1 VTQHQDEVVAQHQDE
16 VVAQH
21 QDEVVAQHQDEVVA
35 QHQDEVVTQ
44 HQDEVVTQ
52 HQDEVVTQ
60 HQDEVVTQ
68 HQDEVVAQHQDEV
81 VAQHQ
86 DEVVTQA
93 KQVVPQIDITA
104 GLDIKTD
111 SGIVGD
117 NITNYSRP
125 VLSGTTIVNSK
136 ISLFVAGEEYTATAD
151 SEGKWSI
158 PVSNELEDGEYNYYI
173 TATAP
178 DGRTGNYSDYFII
191 DTKDPDISFTLNGE
205 LRNDITN
212 VTMPLLTGLTEAKST
227 VSIIIGDSEYYTT
240 SNSVGEWS
248 IQTTRALQ
256 EGINNYTV
264 TVIDQ
269 AGNNSITQGTVTL
282 DTTILPLTG
291 IKFSHS
297 ADDRNSNTY
306 TPTIEGWGE
315 PGAMLTISIG
325 SRSRTLTIPE
335 SRKWFFAVPPGFIQ
349 KGRTTQYISF
359 KETDPAGN
367 SNQKNIK
374 FNFFTDKPDVSAD
387 LSPDSDTGIHGDKIT
402 NNLSPTLTGKISS
415 ARLSP
420 DMIGR
425 SKISLTIDGVT
436 YSNISVDKNGNW
448 SFKLPVE
455 LSPGYI
461 YHYTV
466 NASDFVGNTNSYTS
480 FIKTSPL
487 SGSLDID
494 SITGQN
500 SIIETSN
507 KLPTLSGTA
516 TIGSE
521 LVININNTSQKVSV
535 DSSTG
540 AWTYK
545 VTESLGDGKHTFT
558 LVEKNKNGKINT
570 FNGYFIVDTRA
581 PELTASISGI
591 KDGKIHDPNVVFI
604 GKTEPRALVTIS
616 VLGGTYQTKAD
627 NKGDWS
633 YPLNNKELSVNQTIN
648 YSVIASNAA
657 GNRSKASGSFY
668 IDTINLTVGI
678 DDQNSSKDK
687 DVVTNNNKP
696 IFSGVTENDSNVSL
710 KINNDMYSTKAD
722 QYGHWSIELQKEL
735 PDDTYTYTVTVNKGD
750 KMNYISDKITIDTVA
765 LPTHINPV
773 NDFDSH
779 IHHDSYYTNTN
790 QPTLTGISEPH
801 AKIILNINNNTS
813 ETMADE
819 NGNWELKTV
828 SLKEGNTENNYSIKI
843 IDRAGNISEEVTGQI
858 IFDNTPPEL
867 NNVSIHHQDSD
878 NQLVTLSGKTKSNS
892 MIVLSCDDNND
903 YSTRANNEGE
913 WMLKTYNRK
922 DESYNIKV
930 IDQAGNES
938 EWVIKTPASDTTTI
952 VPEKVEIIDTH
963 NIQNDSMNIIA
974 AEIPPSENG
983 VHSQYSADVGIEH
996 HNELSL

>member
-1 VTQHQDEVVAQHQDE
+1 MKSVSVTNFDYENTRVAKLKVSGFDIIITDSHGEKTRIIDGLPGILTGELKLQNENGKDIDSTEIINSIDASRLGLDVSVLGSLLNGNDVIPPQEKIDEKTPHNETNEDATHKALEALSAENKELKEKLSKSHQQPKNEENIKIQVEIAEQKINEDTAAFQESNSPTLSVDNRPKKKILLLDDSGSSSSSLPPIKIYIHQDEIVAQHQDEVVTQHQDEVVAQHQDE

-633 YPLNNKELSVNQTIN
+633 YPLNNKELSVNQT
-648 YSVIASNAA
+648 
-657 GNRSKASGSFY
+657 
-668 IDTINLTVGI
+668 
-678 DDQNSSKDK
+678 
-687 DVVTNNNKP
+687 
-696 IFSGVTENDSNVSL
+696 
-710 KINNDMYSTKAD
+710 
-722 QYGHWSIELQKEL
+722 
-735 PDDTYTYTVTVNKGD
+735 
-750 KMNYISDKITIDTVA
+750 
-765 LPTHINPV
+765 
-773 NDFDSH
+773 
-779 IHHDSYYTNTN
+779 
-790 QPTLTGISEPH
+790 
-801 AKIILNINNNTS
+801 
-813 ETMADE
+813 
-819 NGNWELKTV
+819 
-828 SLKEGNTENNYSIKI
+828 
-843 IDRAGNISEEVTGQI
+843 
-858 IFDNTPPEL
+858 
-867 NNVSIHHQDSD
+867 
-878 NQLVTLSGKTKSNS
+878 
-892 MIVLSCDDNND
+892 
-903 YSTRANNEGE
+903 
-913 WMLKTYNRK
+913 
-922 DESYNIKV
+922 
-930 IDQAGNES
+930 
-938 EWVIKTPASDTTTI
+938 
-952 VPEKVEIIDTH
+952 
-963 NIQNDSMNIIA
+963 
-974 AEIPPSENG
+974 
-983 VHSQYSADVGIEH
+983 
-996 HNELSL
+996 

>member
-1 VTQHQDEVVAQHQDE
+1 MKSVSVTNFDYENTRVAKLKVSGFDIIITDSHGEKTRIIDGLPGILTGELKLQNENGKDIDSTEIINSIDASRLGLDVSVLGSLLNGNDVIPPQEKIDEKTPHNETNEDATHKALEALSAENKELKEKLSKSHQQPKNEENIKIQVEIAEQKINEDTAAFQESNSPTLSVDNRPKKKILLLDDSGSSSSSLPPIKIYIHQDEIVAQHQDEVVTQHQDEVVAQHQDE

-633 YPLNNKELSVNQTIN
+633 YP
-648 YSVIASNAA
+648 
-657 GNRSKASGSFY
+657 
-668 IDTINLTVGI
+668 
-678 DDQNSSKDK
+678 
-687 DVVTNNNKP
+687 
-696 IFSGVTENDSNVSL
+696 
-710 KINNDMYSTKAD
+710 
-722 QYGHWSIELQKEL
+722 
-735 PDDTYTYTVTVNKGD
+735 
-750 KMNYISDKITIDTVA
+750 
-765 LPTHINPV
+765 
-773 NDFDSH
+773 
-779 IHHDSYYTNTN
+779 
-790 QPTLTGISEPH
+790 
-801 AKIILNINNNTS
+801 
-813 ETMADE
+813 
-819 NGNWELKTV
+819 
-828 SLKEGNTENNYSIKI
+828 
-843 IDRAGNISEEVTGQI
+843 
-858 IFDNTPPEL
+858 
-867 NNVSIHHQDSD
+867 
-878 NQLVTLSGKTKSNS
+878 
-892 MIVLSCDDNND
+892 
-903 YSTRANNEGE
+903 
-913 WMLKTYNRK
+913 
-922 DESYNIKV
+922 
-930 IDQAGNES
+930 
-938 EWVIKTPASDTTTI
+938 
-952 VPEKVEIIDTH
+952 
-963 NIQNDSMNIIA
+963 
-974 AEIPPSENG
+974 
-983 VHSQYSADVGIEH
+983 
-996 HNELSL
+996 

>member
-1 VTQHQDEVVAQHQDE
+1 MKSVSVTNFDYENTRVAKLKVSGFDIIITDSHGEKTRIIDGLPGILTGELKLQNENGKDIDSTEIINSIDASRLGLDVSVLGSLLNGNDVIPPQEKIDEKTPHNETNEDATHKALEALSAENKELKEKLSKSHQQPKNEENIKIQVEIAEQKINEDTAAFQESNSPTLSVDNRPKKKILLLDDSGSSSSSLPPIKIYIHQDEI
-16 VVAQH
+16 
-21 QDEVVAQHQDEVVA
+21 VA

-44 HQDEVVTQ
+44 HQDEVVA
-52 HQDEVVTQ
+52 
-60 HQDEVVTQ
+60 Q

-570 FNGYFIVDTRA
+570 FNG
-581 PELTASISGI
+581 
-591 KDGKIHDPNVVFI
+591 
-604 GKTEPRALVTIS
+604 
-616 VLGGTYQTKAD
+616 
-627 NKGDWS
+627 
-633 YPLNNKELSVNQTIN
+633 
-648 YSVIASNAA
+648 
-657 GNRSKASGSFY
+657 
-668 IDTINLTVGI
+668 
-678 DDQNSSKDK
+678 
-687 DVVTNNNKP
+687 
-696 IFSGVTENDSNVSL
+696 
-710 KINNDMYSTKAD
+710 
-722 QYGHWSIELQKEL
+722 
-735 PDDTYTYTVTVNKGD
+735 
-750 KMNYISDKITIDTVA
+750 
-765 LPTHINPV
+765 
-773 NDFDSH
+773 
-779 IHHDSYYTNTN
+779 
-790 QPTLTGISEPH
+790 
-801 AKIILNINNNTS
+801 
-813 ETMADE
+813 
-819 NGNWELKTV
+819 
-828 SLKEGNTENNYSIKI
+828 
-843 IDRAGNISEEVTGQI
+843 
-858 IFDNTPPEL
+858 
-867 NNVSIHHQDSD
+867 
-878 NQLVTLSGKTKSNS
+878 
-892 MIVLSCDDNND
+892 
-903 YSTRANNEGE
+903 
-913 WMLKTYNRK
+913 
-922 DESYNIKV
+922 
-930 IDQAGNES
+930 
-938 EWVIKTPASDTTTI
+938 
-952 VPEKVEIIDTH
+952 
-963 NIQNDSMNIIA
+963 
-974 AEIPPSENG
+974 
-983 VHSQYSADVGIEH
+983 
-996 HNELSL
+996 

>member
-1 VTQHQDEVVAQHQDE
+1 MKSVSVTNFDYENTRVAKLKVSGFDIIITDSHGEKTRIIDGLPGILTGELKLQNENGKDIDSTEIINSIDASRLGLDVSVLGSLLNGNDVIPPQEKIDEKTPHNETNEDATHKALEALSAENKELKEKLSKSHQQPKNEENIKIQVEIAEQKINEDTAAFQESNSPTLSVDNRPKKKILLLDDSGSSSSSLPPIKIYIHQDEIVA
-16 VVAQH
+16 
-21 QDEVVAQHQDEVVA
+21 
-35 QHQDEVVTQ
+35 
-44 HQDEVVTQ
+44 
-52 HQDEVVTQ
+52 Q

-507 KLPTLSGTA
+507 KLPTLSGT
-516 TIGSE
+516 
-521 LVININNTSQKVSV
+521 
-535 DSSTG
+535 
-540 AWTYK
+540 
-545 VTESLGDGKHTFT
+545 
-558 LVEKNKNGKINT
+558 
-570 FNGYFIVDTRA
+570 
-581 PELTASISGI
+581 
-591 KDGKIHDPNVVFI
+591 
-604 GKTEPRALVTIS
+604 
-616 VLGGTYQTKAD
+616 
-627 NKGDWS
+627 
-633 YPLNNKELSVNQTIN
+633 
-648 YSVIASNAA
+648 
-657 GNRSKASGSFY
+657 
-668 IDTINLTVGI
+668 
-678 DDQNSSKDK
+678 
-687 DVVTNNNKP
+687 
-696 IFSGVTENDSNVSL
+696 
-710 KINNDMYSTKAD
+710 
-722 QYGHWSIELQKEL
+722 
-735 PDDTYTYTVTVNKGD
+735 
-750 KMNYISDKITIDTVA
+750 
-765 LPTHINPV
+765 
-773 NDFDSH
+773 
-779 IHHDSYYTNTN
+779 
-790 QPTLTGISEPH
+790 
-801 AKIILNINNNTS
+801 
-813 ETMADE
+813 
-819 NGNWELKTV
+819 
-828 SLKEGNTENNYSIKI
+828 
-843 IDRAGNISEEVTGQI
+843 
-858 IFDNTPPEL
+858 
-867 NNVSIHHQDSD
+867 
-878 NQLVTLSGKTKSNS
+878 
-892 MIVLSCDDNND
+892 
-903 YSTRANNEGE
+903 
-913 WMLKTYNRK
+913 
-922 DESYNIKV
+922 
-930 IDQAGNES
+930 
-938 EWVIKTPASDTTTI
+938 
-952 VPEKVEIIDTH
+952 
-963 NIQNDSMNIIA
+963 
-974 AEIPPSENG
+974 
-983 VHSQYSADVGIEH
+983 
-996 HNELSL
+996 

>member
-1 VTQHQDEVVAQHQDE
+1 
-16 VVAQH
+16 
-21 QDEVVAQHQDEVVA
+21 
-35 QHQDEVVTQ
+35 
-44 HQDEVVTQ
+44 
-52 HQDEVVTQ
+52 
-60 HQDEVVTQ
+60 
-68 HQDEVVAQHQDEV
+68 
-81 VAQHQ
+81 
-86 DEVVTQA
+86 
-93 KQVVPQIDITA
+93 
-104 GLDIKTD
+104 
-111 SGIVGD
+111 
-117 NITNYSRP
+117 
-125 VLSGTTIVNSK
+125 
-136 ISLFVAGEEYTATAD
+136 
-151 SEGKWSI
+151 
-158 PVSNELEDGEYNYYI
+158 
-173 TATAP
+173 
-178 DGRTGNYSDYFII
+178 
-191 DTKDPDISFTLNGE
+191 
-205 LRNDITN
+205 
-212 VTMPLLTGLTEAKST
+212 
-227 VSIIIGDSEYYTT
+227 
-240 SNSVGEWS
+240 
-248 IQTTRALQ
+248 QTTRALQ

-616 VLGGTYQTKAD
+616 VLGGTYQTKA
-627 NKGDWS
+627 
-633 YPLNNKELSVNQTIN
+633 
-648 YSVIASNAA
+648 
-657 GNRSKASGSFY
+657 
-668 IDTINLTVGI
+668 
-678 DDQNSSKDK
+678 
-687 DVVTNNNKP
+687 
-696 IFSGVTENDSNVSL
+696 
-710 KINNDMYSTKAD
+710 
-722 QYGHWSIELQKEL
+722 
-735 PDDTYTYTVTVNKGD
+735 
-750 KMNYISDKITIDTVA
+750 
-765 LPTHINPV
+765 
-773 NDFDSH
+773 
-779 IHHDSYYTNTN
+779 
-790 QPTLTGISEPH
+790 
-801 AKIILNINNNTS
+801 
-813 ETMADE
+813 
-819 NGNWELKTV
+819 
-828 SLKEGNTENNYSIKI
+828 
-843 IDRAGNISEEVTGQI
+843 
-858 IFDNTPPEL
+858 
-867 NNVSIHHQDSD
+867 
-878 NQLVTLSGKTKSNS
+878 
-892 MIVLSCDDNND
+892 
-903 YSTRANNEGE
+903 
-913 WMLKTYNRK
+913 
-922 DESYNIKV
+922 
-930 IDQAGNES
+930 
-938 EWVIKTPASDTTTI
+938 
-952 VPEKVEIIDTH
+952 
-963 NIQNDSMNIIA
+963 
-974 AEIPPSENG
+974 
-983 VHSQYSADVGIEH
+983 
-996 HNELSL
+996 

>member
-1 VTQHQDEVVAQHQDE
+1 MKSVSVTNFDYENTRVAKLKVSGFDIIITDSHGEKTRIIDGLPGILTGELKLQNENGKDIDSTEIINSIDASRLGLDVSVLGSLLNGNDVIPPQEKIDEKTPHNETNEDATHKALEALSAENKELKEKLSKSHQQPKNEENIKIQVEIAEQKINEDTAAFQESNSPTLSVDNRPKKKILLLDDSGSSSSSLPPIKIYIHQDEIVA
-16 VVAQH
+16 
-21 QDEVVAQHQDEVVA
+21 
-35 QHQDEVVTQ
+35 
-44 HQDEVVTQ
+44 
-52 HQDEVVTQ
+52 Q

-516 TIGSE
+516 TI
-521 LVININNTSQKVSV
+521 
-535 DSSTG
+535 
-540 AWTYK
+540 
-545 VTESLGDGKHTFT
+545 
-558 LVEKNKNGKINT
+558 
-570 FNGYFIVDTRA
+570 
-581 PELTASISGI
+581 
-591 KDGKIHDPNVVFI
+591 
-604 GKTEPRALVTIS
+604 
-616 VLGGTYQTKAD
+616 
-627 NKGDWS
+627 
-633 YPLNNKELSVNQTIN
+633 
-648 YSVIASNAA
+648 
-657 GNRSKASGSFY
+657 
-668 IDTINLTVGI
+668 
-678 DDQNSSKDK
+678 
-687 DVVTNNNKP
+687 
-696 IFSGVTENDSNVSL
+696 
-710 KINNDMYSTKAD
+710 
-722 QYGHWSIELQKEL
+722 
-735 PDDTYTYTVTVNKGD
+735 
-750 KMNYISDKITIDTVA
+750 
-765 LPTHINPV
+765 
-773 NDFDSH
+773 
-779 IHHDSYYTNTN
+779 
-790 QPTLTGISEPH
+790 
-801 AKIILNINNNTS
+801 
-813 ETMADE
+813 
-819 NGNWELKTV
+819 
-828 SLKEGNTENNYSIKI
+828 
-843 IDRAGNISEEVTGQI
+843 
-858 IFDNTPPEL
+858 
-867 NNVSIHHQDSD
+867 
-878 NQLVTLSGKTKSNS
+878 
-892 MIVLSCDDNND
+892 
-903 YSTRANNEGE
+903 
-913 WMLKTYNRK
+913 
-922 DESYNIKV
+922 
-930 IDQAGNES
+930 
-938 EWVIKTPASDTTTI
+938 
-952 VPEKVEIIDTH
+952 
-963 NIQNDSMNIIA
+963 
-974 AEIPPSENG
+974 
-983 VHSQYSADVGIEH
+983 
-996 HNELSL
+996 

>member
-1 VTQHQDEVVAQHQDE
+1 MKSVSVTNFDYENTRVAKLKVSGFDIIITDSHGEKTRIIDGLPGILTGELKLQNENGKDIDSTEIINSIDASRLGLDVSVLGSLLNGNDVIPPQEKIDEKTPHNETNEDATHKALEALSAENKELKEKLSKSHQQPKNEENIKIQVEIAEQKINEDTAAFQESNSPTLSVDNRPKKKILLLDDSGSSSSSLPPIKIYIHQDEIVAQHQDEVVTQHQDEVVAQHQDE
-16 VVAQH
+16 VVA
-21 QDEVVAQHQDEVVA
+21 
-35 QHQDEVVTQ
+35 
-44 HQDEVVTQ
+44 
-52 HQDEVVTQ
+52 Q

-710 KINNDMYSTKAD
+710 KIN
-722 QYGHWSIELQKEL
+722 
-735 PDDTYTYTVTVNKGD
+735 
-750 KMNYISDKITIDTVA
+750 
-765 LPTHINPV
+765 
-773 NDFDSH
+773 
-779 IHHDSYYTNTN
+779 
-790 QPTLTGISEPH
+790 
-801 AKIILNINNNTS
+801 
-813 ETMADE
+813 
-819 NGNWELKTV
+819 
-828 SLKEGNTENNYSIKI
+828 
-843 IDRAGNISEEVTGQI
+843 
-858 IFDNTPPEL
+858 
-867 NNVSIHHQDSD
+867 
-878 NQLVTLSGKTKSNS
+878 
-892 MIVLSCDDNND
+892 
-903 YSTRANNEGE
+903 
-913 WMLKTYNRK
+913 
-922 DESYNIKV
+922 
-930 IDQAGNES
+930 
-938 EWVIKTPASDTTTI
+938 
-952 VPEKVEIIDTH
+952 
-963 NIQNDSMNIIA
+963 
-974 AEIPPSENG
+974 
-983 VHSQYSADVGIEH
+983 
-996 HNELSL
+996 

>member
-1 VTQHQDEVVAQHQDE
+1 MKSVSVTNFDYENTRVAKLKVSGFDIIITDSHGEKTRIIDGLPGILTGELKLQNENGKDIDSTEIINSIDASRLGLDVSVLGSLLNGNDVIPPQEKIDEKTPHNETNEDATHKALEALSAENKELKEKLSKSHQQPKNEENIKIQVEIAEQKINEDTAAFQESNSPTLSVDNRPKKKILLLDDSGSSSSSLPPIKIYIHQDEIVAQHQDEVVTQHQDEVVAQHQDE
-16 VVAQH
+16 VVA
-21 QDEVVAQHQDEVVA
+21 
-35 QHQDEVVTQ
+35 
-44 HQDEVVTQ
+44 
-52 HQDEVVTQ
+52 Q

-657 GNRSKASGSFY
+657 GNRSKASGSF
-668 IDTINLTVGI
+668 
-678 DDQNSSKDK
+678 
-687 DVVTNNNKP
+687 
-696 IFSGVTENDSNVSL
+696 
-710 KINNDMYSTKAD
+710 
-722 QYGHWSIELQKEL
+722 
-735 PDDTYTYTVTVNKGD
+735 
-750 KMNYISDKITIDTVA
+750 
-765 LPTHINPV
+765 
-773 NDFDSH
+773 
-779 IHHDSYYTNTN
+779 
-790 QPTLTGISEPH
+790 
-801 AKIILNINNNTS
+801 
-813 ETMADE
+813 
-819 NGNWELKTV
+819 
-828 SLKEGNTENNYSIKI
+828 
-843 IDRAGNISEEVTGQI
+843 
-858 IFDNTPPEL
+858 
-867 NNVSIHHQDSD
+867 
-878 NQLVTLSGKTKSNS
+878 
-892 MIVLSCDDNND
+892 
-903 YSTRANNEGE
+903 
-913 WMLKTYNRK
+913 
-922 DESYNIKV
+922 
-930 IDQAGNES
+930 
-938 EWVIKTPASDTTTI
+938 
-952 VPEKVEIIDTH
+952 
-963 NIQNDSMNIIA
+963 
-974 AEIPPSENG
+974 
-983 VHSQYSADVGIEH
+983 
-996 HNELSL
+996 

>member
-1 VTQHQDEVVAQHQDE
+1 MKSVSVTNFDYENTRVAKLKVSGFDIIITDSHGEKTRIIDGLPGILTGELKLQNENGKDIDSTEIINSIDASRLGLDVSVLGSLLNGNDVIPPQEKIDEKTPHNETNEDATHKALEALSAENKELKEKLSKSHQQPKNEENIKIQVEIAEQKINEDTAAFQESNSPTLSVDNRPKKKILLLDDSGSSSSSLPPIKIYIHQDEIVA
-16 VVAQH
+16 
-21 QDEVVAQHQDEVVA
+21 
-35 QHQDEVVTQ
+35 
-44 HQDEVVTQ
+44 
-52 HQDEVVTQ
+52 Q

-425 SKISLTIDGVT
+425 SKISLTIDGV
-436 YSNISVDKNGNW
+436 
-448 SFKLPVE
+448 
-455 LSPGYI
+455 
-461 YHYTV
+461 
-466 NASDFVGNTNSYTS
+466 
-480 FIKTSPL
+480 
-487 SGSLDID
+487 
-494 SITGQN
+494 
-500 SIIETSN
+500 
-507 KLPTLSGTA
+507 
-516 TIGSE
+516 
-521 LVININNTSQKVSV
+521 
-535 DSSTG
+535 
-540 AWTYK
+540 
-545 VTESLGDGKHTFT
+545 
-558 LVEKNKNGKINT
+558 
-570 FNGYFIVDTRA
+570 
-581 PELTASISGI
+581 
-591 KDGKIHDPNVVFI
+591 
-604 GKTEPRALVTIS
+604 
-616 VLGGTYQTKAD
+616 
-627 NKGDWS
+627 
-633 YPLNNKELSVNQTIN
+633 
-648 YSVIASNAA
+648 
-657 GNRSKASGSFY
+657 
-668 IDTINLTVGI
+668 
-678 DDQNSSKDK
+678 
-687 DVVTNNNKP
+687 
-696 IFSGVTENDSNVSL
+696 
-710 KINNDMYSTKAD
+710 
-722 QYGHWSIELQKEL
+722 
-735 PDDTYTYTVTVNKGD
+735 
-750 KMNYISDKITIDTVA
+750 
-765 LPTHINPV
+765 
-773 NDFDSH
+773 
-779 IHHDSYYTNTN
+779 
-790 QPTLTGISEPH
+790 
-801 AKIILNINNNTS
+801 
-813 ETMADE
+813 
-819 NGNWELKTV
+819 
-828 SLKEGNTENNYSIKI
+828 
-843 IDRAGNISEEVTGQI
+843 
-858 IFDNTPPEL
+858 
-867 NNVSIHHQDSD
+867 
-878 NQLVTLSGKTKSNS
+878 
-892 MIVLSCDDNND
+892 
-903 YSTRANNEGE
+903 
-913 WMLKTYNRK
+913 
-922 DESYNIKV
+922 
-930 IDQAGNES
+930 
-938 EWVIKTPASDTTTI
+938 
-952 VPEKVEIIDTH
+952 
-963 NIQNDSMNIIA
+963 
-974 AEIPPSENG
+974 
-983 VHSQYSADVGIEH
+983 
-996 HNELSL
+996 

>member
-1 VTQHQDEVVAQHQDE
+1 MKSVSVTNFDYENTRVAKLKVSGFDIIITDSHGEKTRIIDGLPGILTGELKLQNENGKDIDSTEIINSIDASRLGLDVSVLGSLLNGNDVIPPQEKIDEKTPHNETNEDATHKALEALSAENKELKEKLSKSHQQPKNEENIKIQVEIAEQKINEDTAAFQESNSPTLSVDNRPKKKILLLDDSGSSSSSLPPIKIYIHQDEI
-16 VVAQH
+16 
-21 QDEVVAQHQDEVVA
+21 VA

-52 HQDEVVTQ
+52 HQDEVVA
-60 HQDEVVTQ
+60 Q

-349 KGRTTQYISF
+349 KGRT
-359 KETDPAGN
+359 
-367 SNQKNIK
+367 
-374 FNFFTDKPDVSAD
+374 
-387 LSPDSDTGIHGDKIT
+387 
-402 NNLSPTLTGKISS
+402 
-415 ARLSP
+415 
-420 DMIGR
+420 
-425 SKISLTIDGVT
+425 
-436 YSNISVDKNGNW
+436 
-448 SFKLPVE
+448 
-455 LSPGYI
+455 
-461 YHYTV
+461 
-466 NASDFVGNTNSYTS
+466 
-480 FIKTSPL
+480 
-487 SGSLDID
+487 
-494 SITGQN
+494 
-500 SIIETSN
+500 
-507 KLPTLSGTA
+507 
-516 TIGSE
+516 
-521 LVININNTSQKVSV
+521 
-535 DSSTG
+535 
-540 AWTYK
+540 
-545 VTESLGDGKHTFT
+545 
-558 LVEKNKNGKINT
+558 
-570 FNGYFIVDTRA
+570 
-581 PELTASISGI
+581 
-591 KDGKIHDPNVVFI
+591 
-604 GKTEPRALVTIS
+604 
-616 VLGGTYQTKAD
+616 
-627 NKGDWS
+627 
-633 YPLNNKELSVNQTIN
+633 
-648 YSVIASNAA
+648 
-657 GNRSKASGSFY
+657 
-668 IDTINLTVGI
+668 
-678 DDQNSSKDK
+678 
-687 DVVTNNNKP
+687 
-696 IFSGVTENDSNVSL
+696 
-710 KINNDMYSTKAD
+710 
-722 QYGHWSIELQKEL
+722 
-735 PDDTYTYTVTVNKGD
+735 
-750 KMNYISDKITIDTVA
+750 
-765 LPTHINPV
+765 
-773 NDFDSH
+773 
-779 IHHDSYYTNTN
+779 
-790 QPTLTGISEPH
+790 
-801 AKIILNINNNTS
+801 
-813 ETMADE
+813 
-819 NGNWELKTV
+819 
-828 SLKEGNTENNYSIKI
+828 
-843 IDRAGNISEEVTGQI
+843 
-858 IFDNTPPEL
+858 
-867 NNVSIHHQDSD
+867 
-878 NQLVTLSGKTKSNS
+878 
-892 MIVLSCDDNND
+892 
-903 YSTRANNEGE
+903 
-913 WMLKTYNRK
+913 
-922 DESYNIKV
+922 
-930 IDQAGNES
+930 
-938 EWVIKTPASDTTTI
+938 
-952 VPEKVEIIDTH
+952 
-963 NIQNDSMNIIA
+963 
-974 AEIPPSENG
+974 
-983 VHSQYSADVGIEH
+983 
-996 HNELSL
+996 

>member
-1 VTQHQDEVVAQHQDE
+1 MKSVSVTNFDYENTRVAKLKVSGFDIIITDSHGEKTRIIDGLPGILTGELKLQNENGKDIDSTEIINSIDASRLGLDVSVLGSLLNGNDVIPPQEKIDEKTPHNETNEDATHKALEALSAENKELKEKLSKSHQQPKNEENIKIQVEIAEQKINEDTAAFQESNSPTLSVDNRPKKKILLLDDSGSSSSSLPPIKIYIHQDEIVA
-16 VVAQH
+16 
-21 QDEVVAQHQDEVVA
+21 
-35 QHQDEVVTQ
+35 
-44 HQDEVVTQ
+44 Q

-507 KLPTLSGTA
+507 K
-516 TIGSE
+516 
-521 LVININNTSQKVSV
+521 
-535 DSSTG
+535 
-540 AWTYK
+540 
-545 VTESLGDGKHTFT
+545 
-558 LVEKNKNGKINT
+558 
-570 FNGYFIVDTRA
+570 
-581 PELTASISGI
+581 
-591 KDGKIHDPNVVFI
+591 
-604 GKTEPRALVTIS
+604 
-616 VLGGTYQTKAD
+616 
-627 NKGDWS
+627 
-633 YPLNNKELSVNQTIN
+633 
-648 YSVIASNAA
+648 
-657 GNRSKASGSFY
+657 
-668 IDTINLTVGI
+668 
-678 DDQNSSKDK
+678 
-687 DVVTNNNKP
+687 
-696 IFSGVTENDSNVSL
+696 
-710 KINNDMYSTKAD
+710 
-722 QYGHWSIELQKEL
+722 
-735 PDDTYTYTVTVNKGD
+735 
-750 KMNYISDKITIDTVA
+750 
-765 LPTHINPV
+765 
-773 NDFDSH
+773 
-779 IHHDSYYTNTN
+779 
-790 QPTLTGISEPH
+790 
-801 AKIILNINNNTS
+801 
-813 ETMADE
+813 
-819 NGNWELKTV
+819 
-828 SLKEGNTENNYSIKI
+828 
-843 IDRAGNISEEVTGQI
+843 
-858 IFDNTPPEL
+858 
-867 NNVSIHHQDSD
+867 
-878 NQLVTLSGKTKSNS
+878 
-892 MIVLSCDDNND
+892 
-903 YSTRANNEGE
+903 
-913 WMLKTYNRK
+913 
-922 DESYNIKV
+922 
-930 IDQAGNES
+930 
-938 EWVIKTPASDTTTI
+938 
-952 VPEKVEIIDTH
+952 
-963 NIQNDSMNIIA
+963 
-974 AEIPPSENG
+974 
-983 VHSQYSADVGIEH
+983 
-996 HNELSL
+996 

>member
-1 VTQHQDEVVAQHQDE
+1 MKSVSVTNFDYENTRVAKLKVSGFDIIITDSHGEKTRIIDGLPGILTGELKLQNENGKDIDSTEIINSIDASRLGLDVSVLGSLLNGNDVIPPQEKIDEKTPHNETNEDATHKALEALSAENKELKEKLSKSHQQPKNEENIKIQVEIAEQKINEDTAAFQESNSPTLSVDNRPKKKILLLDDSGSSSSSLPPIKIYIHQDEIVA
-16 VVAQH
+16 
-21 QDEVVAQHQDEVVA
+21 
-35 QHQDEVVTQ
+35 
-44 HQDEVVTQ
+44 Q

-633 YPLNNKELSVNQTIN
+633 YPLNNKE
-648 YSVIASNAA
+648 
-657 GNRSKASGSFY
+657 
-668 IDTINLTVGI
+668 
-678 DDQNSSKDK
+678 
-687 DVVTNNNKP
+687 
-696 IFSGVTENDSNVSL
+696 
-710 KINNDMYSTKAD
+710 
-722 QYGHWSIELQKEL
+722 
-735 PDDTYTYTVTVNKGD
+735 
-750 KMNYISDKITIDTVA
+750 
-765 LPTHINPV
+765 
-773 NDFDSH
+773 
-779 IHHDSYYTNTN
+779 
-790 QPTLTGISEPH
+790 
-801 AKIILNINNNTS
+801 
-813 ETMADE
+813 
-819 NGNWELKTV
+819 
-828 SLKEGNTENNYSIKI
+828 
-843 IDRAGNISEEVTGQI
+843 
-858 IFDNTPPEL
+858 
-867 NNVSIHHQDSD
+867 
-878 NQLVTLSGKTKSNS
+878 
-892 MIVLSCDDNND
+892 
-903 YSTRANNEGE
+903 
-913 WMLKTYNRK
+913 
-922 DESYNIKV
+922 
-930 IDQAGNES
+930 
-938 EWVIKTPASDTTTI
+938 
-952 VPEKVEIIDTH
+952 
-963 NIQNDSMNIIA
+963 
-974 AEIPPSENG
+974 
-983 VHSQYSADVGIEH
+983 
-996 HNELSL
+996 

>member
-1 VTQHQDEVVAQHQDE
+1 MKSVSVTNFDYENTRVAKLKVSGFDIIITDSHGEKTRIIDGLPGILTGELKLQNENGKDIDSTEIINSIDASRLGLDVSVLGSLLNGNDVIPPQEKIDEKTPHNETNEDATHKALEALSAENKELKEKLSKSHQQPKNEENIKIQVEIAEQKINEDTAAFQESNSPTLSVDNRPKKKILLLDDSGSSSSSLPPIKIYIHQDEIVA
-16 VVAQH
+16 
-21 QDEVVAQHQDEVVA
+21 
-35 QHQDEVVTQ
+35 
-44 HQDEVVTQ
+44 
-52 HQDEVVTQ
+52 Q

-678 DDQNSSKDK
+678 DDQ
-687 DVVTNNNKP
+687 
-696 IFSGVTENDSNVSL
+696 
-710 KINNDMYSTKAD
+710 
-722 QYGHWSIELQKEL
+722 
-735 PDDTYTYTVTVNKGD
+735 
-750 KMNYISDKITIDTVA
+750 
-765 LPTHINPV
+765 
-773 NDFDSH
+773 
-779 IHHDSYYTNTN
+779 
-790 QPTLTGISEPH
+790 
-801 AKIILNINNNTS
+801 
-813 ETMADE
+813 
-819 NGNWELKTV
+819 
-828 SLKEGNTENNYSIKI
+828 
-843 IDRAGNISEEVTGQI
+843 
-858 IFDNTPPEL
+858 
-867 NNVSIHHQDSD
+867 
-878 NQLVTLSGKTKSNS
+878 
-892 MIVLSCDDNND
+892 
-903 YSTRANNEGE
+903 
-913 WMLKTYNRK
+913 
-922 DESYNIKV
+922 
-930 IDQAGNES
+930 
-938 EWVIKTPASDTTTI
+938 
-952 VPEKVEIIDTH
+952 
-963 NIQNDSMNIIA
+963 
-974 AEIPPSENG
+974 
-983 VHSQYSADVGIEH
+983 
-996 HNELSL
+996 

>member
-1 VTQHQDEVVAQHQDE
+1 MKSVSVTNFDYENTRVAKLKVSGFDIIITDSHGEKTRIIDGLPGILTGELKLQNENGKDIDSTEIINSIDASRLGLDVSVLGSLLNGNDVIPPQEKIDEKTPHNETNEDATHKALEALSAENKELKEKLSKSHQQPKNEENIKIQVEIAEQKINEDTAAFQESNSPTLSVDNRPKKKILLLDDSGSSSSSLPPIKIYIHQDEIVA
-16 VVAQH
+16 
-21 QDEVVAQHQDEVVA
+21 
-35 QHQDEVVTQ
+35 
-44 HQDEVVTQ
+44 Q

-710 KINNDMYSTKAD
+710 
-722 QYGHWSIELQKEL
+722 
-735 PDDTYTYTVTVNKGD
+735 
-750 KMNYISDKITIDTVA
+750 
-765 LPTHINPV
+765 
-773 NDFDSH
+773 
-779 IHHDSYYTNTN
+779 
-790 QPTLTGISEPH
+790 
-801 AKIILNINNNTS
+801 
-813 ETMADE
+813 
-819 NGNWELKTV
+819 
-828 SLKEGNTENNYSIKI
+828 
-843 IDRAGNISEEVTGQI
+843 
-858 IFDNTPPEL
+858 
-867 NNVSIHHQDSD
+867 
-878 NQLVTLSGKTKSNS
+878 
-892 MIVLSCDDNND
+892 
-903 YSTRANNEGE
+903 
-913 WMLKTYNRK
+913 
-922 DESYNIKV
+922 
-930 IDQAGNES
+930 
-938 EWVIKTPASDTTTI
+938 
-952 VPEKVEIIDTH
+952 
-963 NIQNDSMNIIA
+963 
-974 AEIPPSENG
+974 
-983 VHSQYSADVGIEH
+983 
-996 HNELSL
+996 

>member
-1 VTQHQDEVVAQHQDE
+1 MKSVSVTNFDYENTRVAKLKVSGFDIIITDSHGEKTRIIDGLPGILTGELKLQNENGKDIDSTEIINSIDASRLGLDVSVLGSLLNGNDVIPPQEKIDEKTPHNETNEDATHKALEALSAENKELKEKLSKSHQQPKNEENIKIQVEIAEQKINEDTAAFQESNSPTLSVDNRPKKKILLLDDSGSSSSSLPPIKIYIHQDEIVA
-16 VVAQH
+16 
-21 QDEVVAQHQDEVVA
+21 
-35 QHQDEVVTQ
+35 
-44 HQDEVVTQ
+44 
-52 HQDEVVTQ
+52 Q

-627 NKGDWS
+627 N
-633 YPLNNKELSVNQTIN
+633 
-648 YSVIASNAA
+648 
-657 GNRSKASGSFY
+657 
-668 IDTINLTVGI
+668 
-678 DDQNSSKDK
+678 
-687 DVVTNNNKP
+687 
-696 IFSGVTENDSNVSL
+696 
-710 KINNDMYSTKAD
+710 
-722 QYGHWSIELQKEL
+722 
-735 PDDTYTYTVTVNKGD
+735 
-750 KMNYISDKITIDTVA
+750 
-765 LPTHINPV
+765 
-773 NDFDSH
+773 
-779 IHHDSYYTNTN
+779 
-790 QPTLTGISEPH
+790 
-801 AKIILNINNNTS
+801 
-813 ETMADE
+813 
-819 NGNWELKTV
+819 
-828 SLKEGNTENNYSIKI
+828 
-843 IDRAGNISEEVTGQI
+843 
-858 IFDNTPPEL
+858 
-867 NNVSIHHQDSD
+867 
-878 NQLVTLSGKTKSNS
+878 
-892 MIVLSCDDNND
+892 
-903 YSTRANNEGE
+903 
-913 WMLKTYNRK
+913 
-922 DESYNIKV
+922 
-930 IDQAGNES
+930 
-938 EWVIKTPASDTTTI
+938 
-952 VPEKVEIIDTH
+952 
-963 NIQNDSMNIIA
+963 
-974 AEIPPSENG
+974 
-983 VHSQYSADVGIEH
+983 
-996 HNELSL
+996 

>member
-1 VTQHQDEVVAQHQDE
+1 MKSVSVTNFDYENTRVAKLKVSGFDIIITDSHGEKTRIIDGLPGILTGELKLQNENGKDIDSTEIINSIDASRLGLDVSVLGSLLNGNDVIPPQEKIDEKTPHNETNEDATHKALEALSAENKELKEKLSKSHQQPKNEENIKIQVEIAEQKINEDTAAFQESNSPTLSVDNRPKKKILLLDDSGSSSSSLPPIKIYIHQDEIVA
-16 VVAQH
+16 
-21 QDEVVAQHQDEVVA
+21 
-35 QHQDEVVTQ
+35 
-44 HQDEVVTQ
+44 
-52 HQDEVVTQ
+52 Q

-507 KLPTLSGTA
+507 KLPTLS
-516 TIGSE
+516 
-521 LVININNTSQKVSV
+521 
-535 DSSTG
+535 
-540 AWTYK
+540 
-545 VTESLGDGKHTFT
+545 
-558 LVEKNKNGKINT
+558 
-570 FNGYFIVDTRA
+570 
-581 PELTASISGI
+581 
-591 KDGKIHDPNVVFI
+591 
-604 GKTEPRALVTIS
+604 
-616 VLGGTYQTKAD
+616 
-627 NKGDWS
+627 
-633 YPLNNKELSVNQTIN
+633 
-648 YSVIASNAA
+648 
-657 GNRSKASGSFY
+657 
-668 IDTINLTVGI
+668 
-678 DDQNSSKDK
+678 
-687 DVVTNNNKP
+687 
-696 IFSGVTENDSNVSL
+696 
-710 KINNDMYSTKAD
+710 
-722 QYGHWSIELQKEL
+722 
-735 PDDTYTYTVTVNKGD
+735 
-750 KMNYISDKITIDTVA
+750 
-765 LPTHINPV
+765 
-773 NDFDSH
+773 
-779 IHHDSYYTNTN
+779 
-790 QPTLTGISEPH
+790 
-801 AKIILNINNNTS
+801 
-813 ETMADE
+813 
-819 NGNWELKTV
+819 
-828 SLKEGNTENNYSIKI
+828 
-843 IDRAGNISEEVTGQI
+843 
-858 IFDNTPPEL
+858 
-867 NNVSIHHQDSD
+867 
-878 NQLVTLSGKTKSNS
+878 
-892 MIVLSCDDNND
+892 
-903 YSTRANNEGE
+903 
-913 WMLKTYNRK
+913 
-922 DESYNIKV
+922 
-930 IDQAGNES
+930 
-938 EWVIKTPASDTTTI
+938 
-952 VPEKVEIIDTH
+952 
-963 NIQNDSMNIIA
+963 
-974 AEIPPSENG
+974 
-983 VHSQYSADVGIEH
+983 
-996 HNELSL
+996 

>member
-1 VTQHQDEVVAQHQDE
+1 MKSVSVTNFDYENTRVAKLKVSGFDIIITDSHGEKTRIIDGLPGILTGELKLQNENGKDIDSTEIINSIDASRLGLDVSVLGSLLNGNDVIPPQEKIDEKTPHNETNEDATHKALEALSAENKELKEKLSKSHQQPKNEENIKIQVEIAEQKINEDTAAFQESNSPTLSVDNRPKKKILLLDDSGSSSSSLPPIKIYIHQDEIVAQHQDEVVTQHQDEVVAQHQDE
-16 VVAQH
+16 VVA
-21 QDEVVAQHQDEVVA
+21 
-35 QHQDEVVTQ
+35 
-44 HQDEVVTQ
+44 
-52 HQDEVVTQ
+52 Q

-402 NNLSPTLTGKISS
+402 NNLSPTLTGKI
-415 ARLSP
+415 
-420 DMIGR
+420 
-425 SKISLTIDGVT
+425 
-436 YSNISVDKNGNW
+436 
-448 SFKLPVE
+448 
-455 LSPGYI
+455 
-461 YHYTV
+461 
-466 NASDFVGNTNSYTS
+466 
-480 FIKTSPL
+480 
-487 SGSLDID
+487 
-494 SITGQN
+494 
-500 SIIETSN
+500 
-507 KLPTLSGTA
+507 
-516 TIGSE
+516 
-521 LVININNTSQKVSV
+521 
-535 DSSTG
+535 
-540 AWTYK
+540 
-545 VTESLGDGKHTFT
+545 
-558 LVEKNKNGKINT
+558 
-570 FNGYFIVDTRA
+570 
-581 PELTASISGI
+581 
-591 KDGKIHDPNVVFI
+591 
-604 GKTEPRALVTIS
+604 
-616 VLGGTYQTKAD
+616 
-627 NKGDWS
+627 
-633 YPLNNKELSVNQTIN
+633 
-648 YSVIASNAA
+648 
-657 GNRSKASGSFY
+657 
-668 IDTINLTVGI
+668 
-678 DDQNSSKDK
+678 
-687 DVVTNNNKP
+687 
-696 IFSGVTENDSNVSL
+696 
-710 KINNDMYSTKAD
+710 
-722 QYGHWSIELQKEL
+722 
-735 PDDTYTYTVTVNKGD
+735 
-750 KMNYISDKITIDTVA
+750 
-765 LPTHINPV
+765 
-773 NDFDSH
+773 
-779 IHHDSYYTNTN
+779 
-790 QPTLTGISEPH
+790 
-801 AKIILNINNNTS
+801 
-813 ETMADE
+813 
-819 NGNWELKTV
+819 
-828 SLKEGNTENNYSIKI
+828 
-843 IDRAGNISEEVTGQI
+843 
-858 IFDNTPPEL
+858 
-867 NNVSIHHQDSD
+867 
-878 NQLVTLSGKTKSNS
+878 
-892 MIVLSCDDNND
+892 
-903 YSTRANNEGE
+903 
-913 WMLKTYNRK
+913 
-922 DESYNIKV
+922 
-930 IDQAGNES
+930 
-938 EWVIKTPASDTTTI
+938 
-952 VPEKVEIIDTH
+952 
-963 NIQNDSMNIIA
+963 
-974 AEIPPSENG
+974 
-983 VHSQYSADVGIEH
+983 
-996 HNELSL
+996 

>member
-1 VTQHQDEVVAQHQDE
+1 MKSVSVTNFDYENTRVAKLKVSGFDIIITDSHGEKTRIIDGLPGILTGELKLQNENGKDIDSTEIINSIDASRLGLDVSVLGSLLNGNDVIPPQEKIDEKTPHNETNEDATHKALEALSAENKELKEKLSKSHQQPKNEENIKIQVEIAEQKINEDTAAFQESNSPTLSVDNRPKKKILLLDDSGSSSSSLPPIKIYIHQDEI
-16 VVAQH
+16 VAQH

-591 KDGKIHDPNVVFI
+591 KDGKIHDPNVV
-604 GKTEPRALVTIS
+604 
-616 VLGGTYQTKAD
+616 
-627 NKGDWS
+627 
-633 YPLNNKELSVNQTIN
+633 
-648 YSVIASNAA
+648 
-657 GNRSKASGSFY
+657 
-668 IDTINLTVGI
+668 
-678 DDQNSSKDK
+678 
-687 DVVTNNNKP
+687 
-696 IFSGVTENDSNVSL
+696 
-710 KINNDMYSTKAD
+710 
-722 QYGHWSIELQKEL
+722 
-735 PDDTYTYTVTVNKGD
+735 
-750 KMNYISDKITIDTVA
+750 
-765 LPTHINPV
+765 
-773 NDFDSH
+773 
-779 IHHDSYYTNTN
+779 
-790 QPTLTGISEPH
+790 
-801 AKIILNINNNTS
+801 
-813 ETMADE
+813 
-819 NGNWELKTV
+819 
-828 SLKEGNTENNYSIKI
+828 
-843 IDRAGNISEEVTGQI
+843 
-858 IFDNTPPEL
+858 
-867 NNVSIHHQDSD
+867 
-878 NQLVTLSGKTKSNS
+878 
-892 MIVLSCDDNND
+892 
-903 YSTRANNEGE
+903 
-913 WMLKTYNRK
+913 
-922 DESYNIKV
+922 
-930 IDQAGNES
+930 
-938 EWVIKTPASDTTTI
+938 
-952 VPEKVEIIDTH
+952 
-963 NIQNDSMNIIA
+963 
-974 AEIPPSENG
+974 
-983 VHSQYSADVGIEH
+983 
-996 HNELSL
+996 

>member
-1 VTQHQDEVVAQHQDE
+1 MKSVSVTNFDYENTRVAKLKVSGFDIIITDSHGEKTRIIDGLPGILTGELKLQNENGKDIDSTEIINSIDASRLGLDVSVLGSLLNGNDVIPPQEKIDEKTPHNETNEDATHKALEALSAENKELKEKLSKSHQQPKNEENIKIQVEIAEQKINEDTAAFQESNSPTLSVDNRPKKKILLLDDSGSSSSSLPPIKIYIHQDEI
-16 VVAQH
+16 
-21 QDEVVAQHQDEVVA
+21 VA

-44 HQDEVVTQ
+44 HQDEVVA
-52 HQDEVVTQ
+52 
-60 HQDEVVTQ
+60 Q

-616 VLGGTYQTKAD
+616 VLGGTYQT
-627 NKGDWS
+627 
-633 YPLNNKELSVNQTIN
+633 
-648 YSVIASNAA
+648 
-657 GNRSKASGSFY
+657 
-668 IDTINLTVGI
+668 
-678 DDQNSSKDK
+678 
-687 DVVTNNNKP
+687 
-696 IFSGVTENDSNVSL
+696 
-710 KINNDMYSTKAD
+710 
-722 QYGHWSIELQKEL
+722 
-735 PDDTYTYTVTVNKGD
+735 
-750 KMNYISDKITIDTVA
+750 
-765 LPTHINPV
+765 
-773 NDFDSH
+773 
-779 IHHDSYYTNTN
+779 
-790 QPTLTGISEPH
+790 
-801 AKIILNINNNTS
+801 
-813 ETMADE
+813 
-819 NGNWELKTV
+819 
-828 SLKEGNTENNYSIKI
+828 
-843 IDRAGNISEEVTGQI
+843 
-858 IFDNTPPEL
+858 
-867 NNVSIHHQDSD
+867 
-878 NQLVTLSGKTKSNS
+878 
-892 MIVLSCDDNND
+892 
-903 YSTRANNEGE
+903 
-913 WMLKTYNRK
+913 
-922 DESYNIKV
+922 
-930 IDQAGNES
+930 
-938 EWVIKTPASDTTTI
+938 
-952 VPEKVEIIDTH
+952 
-963 NIQNDSMNIIA
+963 
-974 AEIPPSENG
+974 
-983 VHSQYSADVGIEH
+983 
-996 HNELSL
+996 

>member
-1 VTQHQDEVVAQHQDE
+1 MKSVSVTNFDYENTRVAKLKVSGFDIIITDSHGEKTRIIDGLPGILTGELKLQNENGKDIDSTEIINSIDASRLGLDVSVLGSLLNGNDVIPPQEKIDEKTPHNETNEDATHKALEALSAENKELKEKLSKSHQQPKNEENIKIQVEIAEQKINEDTAAFQESNSPTLSVDNRPKKKILLLDDSGSSSSSLPPIKIYIHQDEIVA
-16 VVAQH
+16 
-21 QDEVVAQHQDEVVA
+21 
-35 QHQDEVVTQ
+35 
-44 HQDEVVTQ
+44 
-52 HQDEVVTQ
+52 Q

-387 LSPDSDTGIHGDKIT
+387 LSPDSDTG
-402 NNLSPTLTGKISS
+402 
-415 ARLSP
+415 
-420 DMIGR
+420 
-425 SKISLTIDGVT
+425 
-436 YSNISVDKNGNW
+436 
-448 SFKLPVE
+448 
-455 LSPGYI
+455 
-461 YHYTV
+461 
-466 NASDFVGNTNSYTS
+466 
-480 FIKTSPL
+480 
-487 SGSLDID
+487 
-494 SITGQN
+494 
-500 SIIETSN
+500 
-507 KLPTLSGTA
+507 
-516 TIGSE
+516 
-521 LVININNTSQKVSV
+521 
-535 DSSTG
+535 
-540 AWTYK
+540 
-545 VTESLGDGKHTFT
+545 
-558 LVEKNKNGKINT
+558 
-570 FNGYFIVDTRA
+570 
-581 PELTASISGI
+581 
-591 KDGKIHDPNVVFI
+591 
-604 GKTEPRALVTIS
+604 
-616 VLGGTYQTKAD
+616 
-627 NKGDWS
+627 
-633 YPLNNKELSVNQTIN
+633 
-648 YSVIASNAA
+648 
-657 GNRSKASGSFY
+657 
-668 IDTINLTVGI
+668 
-678 DDQNSSKDK
+678 
-687 DVVTNNNKP
+687 
-696 IFSGVTENDSNVSL
+696 
-710 KINNDMYSTKAD
+710 
-722 QYGHWSIELQKEL
+722 
-735 PDDTYTYTVTVNKGD
+735 
-750 KMNYISDKITIDTVA
+750 
-765 LPTHINPV
+765 
-773 NDFDSH
+773 
-779 IHHDSYYTNTN
+779 
-790 QPTLTGISEPH
+790 
-801 AKIILNINNNTS
+801 
-813 ETMADE
+813 
-819 NGNWELKTV
+819 
-828 SLKEGNTENNYSIKI
+828 
-843 IDRAGNISEEVTGQI
+843 
-858 IFDNTPPEL
+858 
-867 NNVSIHHQDSD
+867 
-878 NQLVTLSGKTKSNS
+878 
-892 MIVLSCDDNND
+892 
-903 YSTRANNEGE
+903 
-913 WMLKTYNRK
+913 
-922 DESYNIKV
+922 
-930 IDQAGNES
+930 
-938 EWVIKTPASDTTTI
+938 
-952 VPEKVEIIDTH
+952 
-963 NIQNDSMNIIA
+963 
-974 AEIPPSENG
+974 
-983 VHSQYSADVGIEH
+983 
-996 HNELSL
+996 

>member
-1 VTQHQDEVVAQHQDE
+1 MKSVSVTNFDYENTRVAKLKVSGFDIIITDSHGEKTRIIDGLPGILTGELKLQNENGKDIDSTEIINSIDASRLGLDVSVLGSLLNGNDVIPPQEKIDEKTPHNETNEDATHKALEALSAENKELKEKLSKSHQQPKNEENIKIQVEIAEQKINEDTAAFQESNSPTLSVDNRPKKKILLLDDSGSSSSSLPPIKIYIHQDEI
-16 VVAQH
+16 
-21 QDEVVAQHQDEVVA
+21 VA

-44 HQDEVVTQ
+44 HQDEVVA
-52 HQDEVVTQ
+52 
-60 HQDEVVTQ
+60 Q

-828 SLKEGNTENNYSIKI
+828 SLKEGN
-843 IDRAGNISEEVTGQI
+843 
-858 IFDNTPPEL
+858 
-867 NNVSIHHQDSD
+867 
-878 NQLVTLSGKTKSNS
+878 
-892 MIVLSCDDNND
+892 
-903 YSTRANNEGE
+903 
-913 WMLKTYNRK
+913 
-922 DESYNIKV
+922 
-930 IDQAGNES
+930 
-938 EWVIKTPASDTTTI
+938 
-952 VPEKVEIIDTH
+952 
-963 NIQNDSMNIIA
+963 
-974 AEIPPSENG
+974 
-983 VHSQYSADVGIEH
+983 
-996 HNELSL
+996 

>member
-1 VTQHQDEVVAQHQDE
+1 MKSVSVTNFDYENTRVAKLKVSGFDIIITDSHGEKTRIIDGLPGILTGELKLQNENGKDIDSTEIINSIDASRLGLDVSVLGSLLNGNDVIPPQEKIDEKTPHNETNEDATHKALEALSAENKELKEKLSKSHQQPKNEENIKIQVEIAEQKINEDTAAFQESNSPTLSVDNRPKKKILLLDDSGSSSSSLPPIKIYIHQDEI
-16 VVAQH
+16 
-21 QDEVVAQHQDEVVA
+21 VA

-44 HQDEVVTQ
+44 HQDEVVA
-52 HQDEVVTQ
+52 
-60 HQDEVVTQ
+60 Q

-696 IFSGVTENDSNVSL
+696 IFSGV
-710 KINNDMYSTKAD
+710 
-722 QYGHWSIELQKEL
+722 
-735 PDDTYTYTVTVNKGD
+735 
-750 KMNYISDKITIDTVA
+750 
-765 LPTHINPV
+765 
-773 NDFDSH
+773 
-779 IHHDSYYTNTN
+779 
-790 QPTLTGISEPH
+790 
-801 AKIILNINNNTS
+801 
-813 ETMADE
+813 
-819 NGNWELKTV
+819 
-828 SLKEGNTENNYSIKI
+828 
-843 IDRAGNISEEVTGQI
+843 
-858 IFDNTPPEL
+858 
-867 NNVSIHHQDSD
+867 
-878 NQLVTLSGKTKSNS
+878 
-892 MIVLSCDDNND
+892 
-903 YSTRANNEGE
+903 
-913 WMLKTYNRK
+913 
-922 DESYNIKV
+922 
-930 IDQAGNES
+930 
-938 EWVIKTPASDTTTI
+938 
-952 VPEKVEIIDTH
+952 
-963 NIQNDSMNIIA
+963 
-974 AEIPPSENG
+974 
-983 VHSQYSADVGIEH
+983 
-996 HNELSL
+996 

>member
-1 VTQHQDEVVAQHQDE
+1 MKSVSVTNFDYENTRVAKLKVSGFDIIITDSHGEKTRIIDGLPGILTGELKLQNENGKDIDSTEIINSIDASRLGLDVSVLGSLLNGNDVIPPQEKIDEKTPHNETNEDATHKALEALSAENKELKEKLSKSHQQPKNEENIKIQVEIAEQKINEDTAAFQESNSPTLSVDNRPKKKILLLDDSGSSSSSLPPIKIYIHQDEIVAQHQDEVVTQHQDEVVAQHQDE

-633 YPLNNKELSVNQTIN
+633 YPLNNKEL
-648 YSVIASNAA
+648 
-657 GNRSKASGSFY
+657 
-668 IDTINLTVGI
+668 
-678 DDQNSSKDK
+678 
-687 DVVTNNNKP
+687 
-696 IFSGVTENDSNVSL
+696 
-710 KINNDMYSTKAD
+710 
-722 QYGHWSIELQKEL
+722 
-735 PDDTYTYTVTVNKGD
+735 
-750 KMNYISDKITIDTVA
+750 
-765 LPTHINPV
+765 
-773 NDFDSH
+773 
-779 IHHDSYYTNTN
+779 
-790 QPTLTGISEPH
+790 
-801 AKIILNINNNTS
+801 
-813 ETMADE
+813 
-819 NGNWELKTV
+819 
-828 SLKEGNTENNYSIKI
+828 
-843 IDRAGNISEEVTGQI
+843 
-858 IFDNTPPEL
+858 
-867 NNVSIHHQDSD
+867 
-878 NQLVTLSGKTKSNS
+878 
-892 MIVLSCDDNND
+892 
-903 YSTRANNEGE
+903 
-913 WMLKTYNRK
+913 
-922 DESYNIKV
+922 
-930 IDQAGNES
+930 
-938 EWVIKTPASDTTTI
+938 
-952 VPEKVEIIDTH
+952 
-963 NIQNDSMNIIA
+963 
-974 AEIPPSENG
+974 
-983 VHSQYSADVGIEH
+983 
-996 HNELSL
+996 

>member
-1 VTQHQDEVVAQHQDE
+1 MKSVSVTNFDYENTRVAKLKVSGFDIIITDSHGEKTRIIDGLPGILTGELKLQNENGKDIDSTEIINSIDASRLGLDVSVLGSLLNGNDVIPPQEKIDEKTPHNETNEDATHKALEALSAENKELKEKLSKSHQQPKNEENIKIQVEIAEQKINEDTAAFQESNSPTLSVDNRPKKKILLLDDSGSSSSSLPPIKIYIHQDEIVA
-16 VVAQH
+16 
-21 QDEVVAQHQDEVVA
+21 
-35 QHQDEVVTQ
+35 
-44 HQDEVVTQ
+44 Q

-570 FNGYFIVDTRA
+570 FNGYFI
-581 PELTASISGI
+581 
-591 KDGKIHDPNVVFI
+591 
-604 GKTEPRALVTIS
+604 
-616 VLGGTYQTKAD
+616 
-627 NKGDWS
+627 
-633 YPLNNKELSVNQTIN
+633 
-648 YSVIASNAA
+648 
-657 GNRSKASGSFY
+657 
-668 IDTINLTVGI
+668 
-678 DDQNSSKDK
+678 
-687 DVVTNNNKP
+687 
-696 IFSGVTENDSNVSL
+696 
-710 KINNDMYSTKAD
+710 
-722 QYGHWSIELQKEL
+722 
-735 PDDTYTYTVTVNKGD
+735 
-750 KMNYISDKITIDTVA
+750 
-765 LPTHINPV
+765 
-773 NDFDSH
+773 
-779 IHHDSYYTNTN
+779 
-790 QPTLTGISEPH
+790 
-801 AKIILNINNNTS
+801 
-813 ETMADE
+813 
-819 NGNWELKTV
+819 
-828 SLKEGNTENNYSIKI
+828 
-843 IDRAGNISEEVTGQI
+843 
-858 IFDNTPPEL
+858 
-867 NNVSIHHQDSD
+867 
-878 NQLVTLSGKTKSNS
+878 
-892 MIVLSCDDNND
+892 
-903 YSTRANNEGE
+903 
-913 WMLKTYNRK
+913 
-922 DESYNIKV
+922 
-930 IDQAGNES
+930 
-938 EWVIKTPASDTTTI
+938 
-952 VPEKVEIIDTH
+952 
-963 NIQNDSMNIIA
+963 
-974 AEIPPSENG
+974 
-983 VHSQYSADVGIEH
+983 
-996 HNELSL
+996 

>member
-1 VTQHQDEVVAQHQDE
+1 MKSVSVTNFDYENTRVAKLKVSGFDIIITDSHGEKTRIIDGLPGILTGELKLQNENGKDIDSTEIINSIDASRLGLDVSVLGSLLNGNDVIPPQEKIDEKTPHNETNEDATHKALEALSAENKELKEKLSKSHQQPKNEENIKIQVEIAEQKINEDTAAFQESNSPTLSVDNRPKKKILLLDDSGSSSSSLPPIKIYIHQDEIVA
-16 VVAQH
+16 
-21 QDEVVAQHQDEVVA
+21 
-35 QHQDEVVTQ
+35 
-44 HQDEVVTQ
+44 
-52 HQDEVVTQ
+52 Q

-657 GNRSKASGSFY
+657 G
-668 IDTINLTVGI
+668 
-678 DDQNSSKDK
+678 
-687 DVVTNNNKP
+687 
-696 IFSGVTENDSNVSL
+696 
-710 KINNDMYSTKAD
+710 
-722 QYGHWSIELQKEL
+722 
-735 PDDTYTYTVTVNKGD
+735 
-750 KMNYISDKITIDTVA
+750 
-765 LPTHINPV
+765 
-773 NDFDSH
+773 
-779 IHHDSYYTNTN
+779 
-790 QPTLTGISEPH
+790 
-801 AKIILNINNNTS
+801 
-813 ETMADE
+813 
-819 NGNWELKTV
+819 
-828 SLKEGNTENNYSIKI
+828 
-843 IDRAGNISEEVTGQI
+843 
-858 IFDNTPPEL
+858 
-867 NNVSIHHQDSD
+867 
-878 NQLVTLSGKTKSNS
+878 
-892 MIVLSCDDNND
+892 
-903 YSTRANNEGE
+903 
-913 WMLKTYNRK
+913 
-922 DESYNIKV
+922 
-930 IDQAGNES
+930 
-938 EWVIKTPASDTTTI
+938 
-952 VPEKVEIIDTH
+952 
-963 NIQNDSMNIIA
+963 
-974 AEIPPSENG
+974 
-983 VHSQYSADVGIEH
+983 
-996 HNELSL
+996 

>member
-1 VTQHQDEVVAQHQDE
+1 MKSVSVTNFDYENTRVAKLKVSGFDIIITDSHGEKTRIIDGLPGILTGELKLQNENGKDIDSTEIINSIDASRLGLDVSVLGSLLNGNDVIPPQEKIDEKTPHNETNEDATHKALEALSAENKELKEKLSKSHQQPKNEENIKIQVEIAEQKINEDTAAFQESNSPTLSVDNRPKKKILLLDDSGSSSSSLPPIKIYIHQDEIVA
-16 VVAQH
+16 
-21 QDEVVAQHQDEVVA
+21 
-35 QHQDEVVTQ
+35 
-44 HQDEVVTQ
+44 
-52 HQDEVVTQ
+52 Q

-687 DVVTNNNKP
+687 DVV
-696 IFSGVTENDSNVSL
+696 
-710 KINNDMYSTKAD
+710 
-722 QYGHWSIELQKEL
+722 
-735 PDDTYTYTVTVNKGD
+735 
-750 KMNYISDKITIDTVA
+750 
-765 LPTHINPV
+765 
-773 NDFDSH
+773 
-779 IHHDSYYTNTN
+779 
-790 QPTLTGISEPH
+790 
-801 AKIILNINNNTS
+801 
-813 ETMADE
+813 
-819 NGNWELKTV
+819 
-828 SLKEGNTENNYSIKI
+828 
-843 IDRAGNISEEVTGQI
+843 
-858 IFDNTPPEL
+858 
-867 NNVSIHHQDSD
+867 
-878 NQLVTLSGKTKSNS
+878 
-892 MIVLSCDDNND
+892 
-903 YSTRANNEGE
+903 
-913 WMLKTYNRK
+913 
-922 DESYNIKV
+922 
-930 IDQAGNES
+930 
-938 EWVIKTPASDTTTI
+938 
-952 VPEKVEIIDTH
+952 
-963 NIQNDSMNIIA
+963 
-974 AEIPPSENG
+974 
-983 VHSQYSADVGIEH
+983 
-996 HNELSL
+996 

>member
-1 VTQHQDEVVAQHQDE
+1 MKSVSVTNFDYENTRVAKLKVSGFDIIITDSHGEKTRIIDGLPGILTGELKLQNENGKDIDSTEIINSIDASRLGLDVSVLGSLLNGNDVIPPQEKIDEKTPHNETNEDATHKALEALSAENKELKEKLSKSHQQPKNEENIKIQVEIAEQKINEDTAAFQESNSPTLSVDNRPKKKILLLDDSGSSSSSLPPIKIYIHQDEIVAQHQDEVVTQHQDEVVAQHQDE

-678 DDQNSSKDK
+678 DD
-687 DVVTNNNKP
+687 
-696 IFSGVTENDSNVSL
+696 
-710 KINNDMYSTKAD
+710 
-722 QYGHWSIELQKEL
+722 
-735 PDDTYTYTVTVNKGD
+735 
-750 KMNYISDKITIDTVA
+750 
-765 LPTHINPV
+765 
-773 NDFDSH
+773 
-779 IHHDSYYTNTN
+779 
-790 QPTLTGISEPH
+790 
-801 AKIILNINNNTS
+801 
-813 ETMADE
+813 
-819 NGNWELKTV
+819 
-828 SLKEGNTENNYSIKI
+828 
-843 IDRAGNISEEVTGQI
+843 
-858 IFDNTPPEL
+858 
-867 NNVSIHHQDSD
+867 
-878 NQLVTLSGKTKSNS
+878 
-892 MIVLSCDDNND
+892 
-903 YSTRANNEGE
+903 
-913 WMLKTYNRK
+913 
-922 DESYNIKV
+922 
-930 IDQAGNES
+930 
-938 EWVIKTPASDTTTI
+938 
-952 VPEKVEIIDTH
+952 
-963 NIQNDSMNIIA
+963 
-974 AEIPPSENG
+974 
-983 VHSQYSADVGIEH
+983 
-996 HNELSL
+996 

>member
-1 VTQHQDEVVAQHQDE
+1 MKSVSVTNFDYENTRVAKLKVSGFDIIITDSHGEKTRIIDGLPGILTGELKLQNENGKDIDSTEIINSIDASRLGLDVSVLGSLLNGNDVIPPQEKIDEKTPHNETNEDATHKALEALSAENKELKEKLSKSHQQPKNEENIKIQVEIAEQKINEDTAAFQESNSPTLSVDNRPKKKILLLDDSGSSSSSLPPIKIYIHQDEIVAQHQDEVVTQHQDEVVAQHQDE
-16 VVAQH
+16 VVA
-21 QDEVVAQHQDEVVA
+21 
-35 QHQDEVVTQ
+35 
-44 HQDEVVTQ
+44 
-52 HQDEVVTQ
+52 Q

-627 NKGDWS
+627 NK
-633 YPLNNKELSVNQTIN
+633 
-648 YSVIASNAA
+648 
-657 GNRSKASGSFY
+657 
-668 IDTINLTVGI
+668 
-678 DDQNSSKDK
+678 
-687 DVVTNNNKP
+687 
-696 IFSGVTENDSNVSL
+696 
-710 KINNDMYSTKAD
+710 
-722 QYGHWSIELQKEL
+722 
-735 PDDTYTYTVTVNKGD
+735 
-750 KMNYISDKITIDTVA
+750 
-765 LPTHINPV
+765 
-773 NDFDSH
+773 
-779 IHHDSYYTNTN
+779 
-790 QPTLTGISEPH
+790 
-801 AKIILNINNNTS
+801 
-813 ETMADE
+813 
-819 NGNWELKTV
+819 
-828 SLKEGNTENNYSIKI
+828 
-843 IDRAGNISEEVTGQI
+843 
-858 IFDNTPPEL
+858 
-867 NNVSIHHQDSD
+867 
-878 NQLVTLSGKTKSNS
+878 
-892 MIVLSCDDNND
+892 
-903 YSTRANNEGE
+903 
-913 WMLKTYNRK
+913 
-922 DESYNIKV
+922 
-930 IDQAGNES
+930 
-938 EWVIKTPASDTTTI
+938 
-952 VPEKVEIIDTH
+952 
-963 NIQNDSMNIIA
+963 
-974 AEIPPSENG
+974 
-983 VHSQYSADVGIEH
+983 
-996 HNELSL
+996 

>member
-1 VTQHQDEVVAQHQDE
+1 MKSVSVTNFDYENTRVAKLKVSGFDIIITDSHGEKTRIIDGLPGILTGELKLQNENGKDIDSTEIINSIDASRLGLDVSVLGSLLNGNDVIPPQEKIDEKTPHNETNEDATHKALEALSAENKELKEKLSKSHQQPKNEENIKIQVEIAEQKINEDTAAFQESNSPTLSVDNRPKKKILLLDDSGSSSSSLPPIKIYIHQDEIVA
-16 VVAQH
+16 
-21 QDEVVAQHQDEVVA
+21 
-35 QHQDEVVTQ
+35 
-44 HQDEVVTQ
+44 Q

-633 YPLNNKELSVNQTIN
+633 YPLNNKELS
-648 YSVIASNAA
+648 
-657 GNRSKASGSFY
+657 
-668 IDTINLTVGI
+668 
-678 DDQNSSKDK
+678 
-687 DVVTNNNKP
+687 
-696 IFSGVTENDSNVSL
+696 
-710 KINNDMYSTKAD
+710 
-722 QYGHWSIELQKEL
+722 
-735 PDDTYTYTVTVNKGD
+735 
-750 KMNYISDKITIDTVA
+750 
-765 LPTHINPV
+765 
-773 NDFDSH
+773 
-779 IHHDSYYTNTN
+779 
-790 QPTLTGISEPH
+790 
-801 AKIILNINNNTS
+801 
-813 ETMADE
+813 
-819 NGNWELKTV
+819 
-828 SLKEGNTENNYSIKI
+828 
-843 IDRAGNISEEVTGQI
+843 
-858 IFDNTPPEL
+858 
-867 NNVSIHHQDSD
+867 
-878 NQLVTLSGKTKSNS
+878 
-892 MIVLSCDDNND
+892 
-903 YSTRANNEGE
+903 
-913 WMLKTYNRK
+913 
-922 DESYNIKV
+922 
-930 IDQAGNES
+930 
-938 EWVIKTPASDTTTI
+938 
-952 VPEKVEIIDTH
+952 
-963 NIQNDSMNIIA
+963 
-974 AEIPPSENG
+974 
-983 VHSQYSADVGIEH
+983 
-996 HNELSL
+996 

>member
-1 VTQHQDEVVAQHQDE
+1 MKSVSVTNFDYENTRVAKLKVSGFDIIITDSHGEKTRIIDGLPGILTGELKLQNENGKDIDSTEIINSIDASRLGLDVSVLGSLLNGNDVIPPQEKIDEKTPHNETNEDATHKALEALSAENKELKEKLSKSHQQPKNEENIKIQVEIAEQKINEDTAAFQESNSPTLSVDNRPKKKILLLDDSGSSSSSLPPIKIYIHQDEI
-16 VVAQH
+16 
-21 QDEVVAQHQDEVVA
+21 VA

-52 HQDEVVTQ
+52 HQDEVVA
-60 HQDEVVTQ
+60 Q

-570 FNGYFIVDTRA
+570 FNGYFIVDT
-581 PELTASISGI
+581 
-591 KDGKIHDPNVVFI
+591 
-604 GKTEPRALVTIS
+604 
-616 VLGGTYQTKAD
+616 
-627 NKGDWS
+627 
-633 YPLNNKELSVNQTIN
+633 
-648 YSVIASNAA
+648 
-657 GNRSKASGSFY
+657 
-668 IDTINLTVGI
+668 
-678 DDQNSSKDK
+678 
-687 DVVTNNNKP
+687 
-696 IFSGVTENDSNVSL
+696 
-710 KINNDMYSTKAD
+710 
-722 QYGHWSIELQKEL
+722 
-735 PDDTYTYTVTVNKGD
+735 
-750 KMNYISDKITIDTVA
+750 
-765 LPTHINPV
+765 
-773 NDFDSH
+773 
-779 IHHDSYYTNTN
+779 
-790 QPTLTGISEPH
+790 
-801 AKIILNINNNTS
+801 
-813 ETMADE
+813 
-819 NGNWELKTV
+819 
-828 SLKEGNTENNYSIKI
+828 
-843 IDRAGNISEEVTGQI
+843 
-858 IFDNTPPEL
+858 
-867 NNVSIHHQDSD
+867 
-878 NQLVTLSGKTKSNS
+878 
-892 MIVLSCDDNND
+892 
-903 YSTRANNEGE
+903 
-913 WMLKTYNRK
+913 
-922 DESYNIKV
+922 
-930 IDQAGNES
+930 
-938 EWVIKTPASDTTTI
+938 
-952 VPEKVEIIDTH
+952 
-963 NIQNDSMNIIA
+963 
-974 AEIPPSENG
+974 
-983 VHSQYSADVGIEH
+983 
-996 HNELSL
+996 

>member
-1 VTQHQDEVVAQHQDE
+1 MKSVSVTNFDYENTRVAKLKVSGFDIIITDSHGEKTRIIDGLPGILTGELKLQNENGKDIDSTEIINSIDASRLGLDVSVLGSLLNGNDVIPPQEKIDEKTPHNETNEDATHKALEALSAENKELKEKLSKSHQQPKNEENIKIQVEIAEQKINEDTAAFQESNSPTLSVDNRPKKKILLLDDSGSSSSSLPPIKIYIHQDEIVAQHQDEVVTQHQDEVVAQHQDE

-696 IFSGVTENDSNVSL
+696 IFSGVTENDSNVS
-710 KINNDMYSTKAD
+710 
-722 QYGHWSIELQKEL
+722 
-735 PDDTYTYTVTVNKGD
+735 
-750 KMNYISDKITIDTVA
+750 
-765 LPTHINPV
+765 
-773 NDFDSH
+773 
-779 IHHDSYYTNTN
+779 
-790 QPTLTGISEPH
+790 
-801 AKIILNINNNTS
+801 
-813 ETMADE
+813 
-819 NGNWELKTV
+819 
-828 SLKEGNTENNYSIKI
+828 
-843 IDRAGNISEEVTGQI
+843 
-858 IFDNTPPEL
+858 
-867 NNVSIHHQDSD
+867 
-878 NQLVTLSGKTKSNS
+878 
-892 MIVLSCDDNND
+892 
-903 YSTRANNEGE
+903 
-913 WMLKTYNRK
+913 
-922 DESYNIKV
+922 
-930 IDQAGNES
+930 
-938 EWVIKTPASDTTTI
+938 
-952 VPEKVEIIDTH
+952 
-963 NIQNDSMNIIA
+963 
-974 AEIPPSENG
+974 
-983 VHSQYSADVGIEH
+983 
-996 HNELSL
+996 

>member
-1 VTQHQDEVVAQHQDE
+1 MKSVSVTNFDYENTRVAKLKVSGFDIIITDSHGEKTRIIDGLPGILTGELKLQNENGKDIDSTEIINSIDASRLGLDVSVLGSLLNGNDVIPPQEKIDEKTPHNETNEDATHKALEALSAENKELKEKLSKSHQQPKNEENIKIQVEIAEQKINEDTAAFQESNSPTLSVDNRPKKKILLLDDSGSSSSSLPPIKIYIHQDEIVAQHQDEVVTQHQDEVVAQHQDE

-35 QHQDEVVTQ
+35 
-44 HQDEVVTQ
+44 Q

-678 DDQNSSKDK
+678 DDQN
-687 DVVTNNNKP
+687 
-696 IFSGVTENDSNVSL
+696 
-710 KINNDMYSTKAD
+710 
-722 QYGHWSIELQKEL
+722 
-735 PDDTYTYTVTVNKGD
+735 
-750 KMNYISDKITIDTVA
+750 
-765 LPTHINPV
+765 
-773 NDFDSH
+773 
-779 IHHDSYYTNTN
+779 
-790 QPTLTGISEPH
+790 
-801 AKIILNINNNTS
+801 
-813 ETMADE
+813 
-819 NGNWELKTV
+819 
-828 SLKEGNTENNYSIKI
+828 
-843 IDRAGNISEEVTGQI
+843 
-858 IFDNTPPEL
+858 
-867 NNVSIHHQDSD
+867 
-878 NQLVTLSGKTKSNS
+878 
-892 MIVLSCDDNND
+892 
-903 YSTRANNEGE
+903 
-913 WMLKTYNRK
+913 
-922 DESYNIKV
+922 
-930 IDQAGNES
+930 
-938 EWVIKTPASDTTTI
+938 
-952 VPEKVEIIDTH
+952 
-963 NIQNDSMNIIA
+963 
-974 AEIPPSENG
+974 
-983 VHSQYSADVGIEH
+983 
-996 HNELSL
+996 

>member
-1 VTQHQDEVVAQHQDE
+1 MKSVSVTNFDYENTRVAKLKVSGFDIIITDSHGEKTRIIDGLPGILTGELKLQNENGKDIDSTEIINSIDASRLGLDVSVLGSLLNGNDVIPPQEKIDEKTPHNETNEDATHKALEALSAENKELKEKLSKSHQQPKNEENIKIQVEIAEQKINEDTAAFQESNSPTLSVDNRPKKKILLLDDSGSSSSSLPPIKIYIHQDEIVAQHQDEVVTQHQDEVVAQHQDE

-678 DDQNSSKDK
+678 DDQNSSK
-687 DVVTNNNKP
+687 
-696 IFSGVTENDSNVSL
+696 
-710 KINNDMYSTKAD
+710 
-722 QYGHWSIELQKEL
+722 
-735 PDDTYTYTVTVNKGD
+735 
-750 KMNYISDKITIDTVA
+750 
-765 LPTHINPV
+765 
-773 NDFDSH
+773 
-779 IHHDSYYTNTN
+779 
-790 QPTLTGISEPH
+790 
-801 AKIILNINNNTS
+801 
-813 ETMADE
+813 
-819 NGNWELKTV
+819 
-828 SLKEGNTENNYSIKI
+828 
-843 IDRAGNISEEVTGQI
+843 
-858 IFDNTPPEL
+858 
-867 NNVSIHHQDSD
+867 
-878 NQLVTLSGKTKSNS
+878 
-892 MIVLSCDDNND
+892 
-903 YSTRANNEGE
+903 
-913 WMLKTYNRK
+913 
-922 DESYNIKV
+922 
-930 IDQAGNES
+930 
-938 EWVIKTPASDTTTI
+938 
-952 VPEKVEIIDTH
+952 
-963 NIQNDSMNIIA
+963 
-974 AEIPPSENG
+974 
-983 VHSQYSADVGIEH
+983 
-996 HNELSL
+996 

>member
-1 VTQHQDEVVAQHQDE
+1 MKSVSVTNFDYENTRVAKLKVSGFDIIITDSHGEKTRIIDGLPGILTGELKLQNENGKDIDSTEIINSIDASRLGLDVSVLGSLLNGNDVIPPQEKIDEKTPHNETNEDATHKALEALSAENKELKEKLSKSHQQPKNEENIKIQVEIAEQKINEDTAAFQESNSPTLSVDNRPKKKILLLDDSGSSSSSLPPIKIYIHQDEIVAQHQDEVVTQHQDEVVAQHQDE
-16 VVAQH
+16 VVA
-21 QDEVVAQHQDEVVA
+21 
-35 QHQDEVVTQ
+35 
-44 HQDEVVTQ
+44 
-52 HQDEVVTQ
+52 
-60 HQDEVVTQ
+60 Q

-545 VTESLGDGKHTFT
+545 VTESLGD
-558 LVEKNKNGKINT
+558 
-570 FNGYFIVDTRA
+570 
-581 PELTASISGI
+581 
-591 KDGKIHDPNVVFI
+591 
-604 GKTEPRALVTIS
+604 
-616 VLGGTYQTKAD
+616 
-627 NKGDWS
+627 
-633 YPLNNKELSVNQTIN
+633 
-648 YSVIASNAA
+648 
-657 GNRSKASGSFY
+657 
-668 IDTINLTVGI
+668 
-678 DDQNSSKDK
+678 
-687 DVVTNNNKP
+687 
-696 IFSGVTENDSNVSL
+696 
-710 KINNDMYSTKAD
+710 
-722 QYGHWSIELQKEL
+722 
-735 PDDTYTYTVTVNKGD
+735 
-750 KMNYISDKITIDTVA
+750 
-765 LPTHINPV
+765 
-773 NDFDSH
+773 
-779 IHHDSYYTNTN
+779 
-790 QPTLTGISEPH
+790 
-801 AKIILNINNNTS
+801 
-813 ETMADE
+813 
-819 NGNWELKTV
+819 
-828 SLKEGNTENNYSIKI
+828 
-843 IDRAGNISEEVTGQI
+843 
-858 IFDNTPPEL
+858 
-867 NNVSIHHQDSD
+867 
-878 NQLVTLSGKTKSNS
+878 
-892 MIVLSCDDNND
+892 
-903 YSTRANNEGE
+903 
-913 WMLKTYNRK
+913 
-922 DESYNIKV
+922 
-930 IDQAGNES
+930 
-938 EWVIKTPASDTTTI
+938 
-952 VPEKVEIIDTH
+952 
-963 NIQNDSMNIIA
+963 
-974 AEIPPSENG
+974 
-983 VHSQYSADVGIEH
+983 
-996 HNELSL
+996 

>member
-1 VTQHQDEVVAQHQDE
+1 MKSVSVTNFDYENTRVAKLKVSGFDIIITDSHGEKTRIIDGLPGILTGELKLQNENGKDIDSTEIINSIDASRLGLDVSVLGSLLNGNDVIPPQEKIDEKTPHNETNEDATHKALEALSAENKELKEKLSKSHQQPKNEENIKIQVEIAEQKINEDTAAFQESNSPTLSVDNRPKKKILLLDDSGSSSSSLPPIKIYIHQDEIVAQHQDEVVTQHQDEVVAQHQDE

-696 IFSGVTENDSNVSL
+696 IF
-710 KINNDMYSTKAD
+710 
-722 QYGHWSIELQKEL
+722 
-735 PDDTYTYTVTVNKGD
+735 
-750 KMNYISDKITIDTVA
+750 
-765 LPTHINPV
+765 
-773 NDFDSH
+773 
-779 IHHDSYYTNTN
+779 
-790 QPTLTGISEPH
+790 
-801 AKIILNINNNTS
+801 
-813 ETMADE
+813 
-819 NGNWELKTV
+819 
-828 SLKEGNTENNYSIKI
+828 
-843 IDRAGNISEEVTGQI
+843 
-858 IFDNTPPEL
+858 
-867 NNVSIHHQDSD
+867 
-878 NQLVTLSGKTKSNS
+878 
-892 MIVLSCDDNND
+892 
-903 YSTRANNEGE
+903 
-913 WMLKTYNRK
+913 
-922 DESYNIKV
+922 
-930 IDQAGNES
+930 
-938 EWVIKTPASDTTTI
+938 
-952 VPEKVEIIDTH
+952 
-963 NIQNDSMNIIA
+963 
-974 AEIPPSENG
+974 
-983 VHSQYSADVGIEH
+983 
-996 HNELSL
+996 

>member
-1 VTQHQDEVVAQHQDE
+1 MKSVSVTNFDYENTRVAKLKVSGFDIIITDSHGEKTRIIDGLPGILTGELKLQNENGKDIDSTEIINSIDASRLGLDVSVLGSLLNGNDVIPPQEKIDEKTPHNETNEDATHKALEALSAENKELKEKLSKSHQQPKNEENIKIQVEIAEQKINEDTAAFQESNSPTLSVDNRPKKKILLLDDSGSSSSSLPPIKIYIHQDEIVAQHQDE

-35 QHQDEVVTQ
+35 QHQDEVVT
-44 HQDEVVTQ
+44 
-52 HQDEVVTQ
+52 
-60 HQDEVVTQ
+60 
-68 HQDEVVAQHQDEV
+68 QHQDEV

-696 IFSGVTENDSNVSL
+696 I
-710 KINNDMYSTKAD
+710 
-722 QYGHWSIELQKEL
+722 
-735 PDDTYTYTVTVNKGD
+735 
-750 KMNYISDKITIDTVA
+750 
-765 LPTHINPV
+765 
-773 NDFDSH
+773 
-779 IHHDSYYTNTN
+779 
-790 QPTLTGISEPH
+790 
-801 AKIILNINNNTS
+801 
-813 ETMADE
+813 
-819 NGNWELKTV
+819 
-828 SLKEGNTENNYSIKI
+828 
-843 IDRAGNISEEVTGQI
+843 
-858 IFDNTPPEL
+858 
-867 NNVSIHHQDSD
+867 
-878 NQLVTLSGKTKSNS
+878 
-892 MIVLSCDDNND
+892 
-903 YSTRANNEGE
+903 
-913 WMLKTYNRK
+913 
-922 DESYNIKV
+922 
-930 IDQAGNES
+930 
-938 EWVIKTPASDTTTI
+938 
-952 VPEKVEIIDTH
+952 
-963 NIQNDSMNIIA
+963 
-974 AEIPPSENG
+974 
-983 VHSQYSADVGIEH
+983 
-996 HNELSL
+996 

>member
-1 VTQHQDEVVAQHQDE
+1 MKSVSVTNFDYENTRVAKLKVSGFDIIITDSHGEKTRIIDGLPGILTGELKLQNENGKDIDSTEIINSIDASRLGLDVSVLGSLLNGNDVIPPQEKIDEKTPHNETNEDATHKALEALSAENKELKEKLSKSHQQPKNEENIKIQVEIAEQKINEDTAAFQESNSPTLSVDNRPKKKILLLDDSGSSSSSLPPIKIYIHQDEIVAQHQDEVVTQHQDEVVAQHQDE

-35 QHQDEVVTQ
+35 
-44 HQDEVVTQ
+44 
-52 HQDEVVTQ
+52 
-60 HQDEVVTQ
+60 
-68 HQDEVVAQHQDEV
+68 
-81 VAQHQ
+81 
-86 DEVVTQA
+86 QA

-545 VTESLGDGKHTFT
+545 VTESLGDG
-558 LVEKNKNGKINT
+558 
-570 FNGYFIVDTRA
+570 
-581 PELTASISGI
+581 
-591 KDGKIHDPNVVFI
+591 
-604 GKTEPRALVTIS
+604 
-616 VLGGTYQTKAD
+616 
-627 NKGDWS
+627 
-633 YPLNNKELSVNQTIN
+633 
-648 YSVIASNAA
+648 
-657 GNRSKASGSFY
+657 
-668 IDTINLTVGI
+668 
-678 DDQNSSKDK
+678 
-687 DVVTNNNKP
+687 
-696 IFSGVTENDSNVSL
+696 
-710 KINNDMYSTKAD
+710 
-722 QYGHWSIELQKEL
+722 
-735 PDDTYTYTVTVNKGD
+735 
-750 KMNYISDKITIDTVA
+750 
-765 LPTHINPV
+765 
-773 NDFDSH
+773 
-779 IHHDSYYTNTN
+779 
-790 QPTLTGISEPH
+790 
-801 AKIILNINNNTS
+801 
-813 ETMADE
+813 
-819 NGNWELKTV
+819 
-828 SLKEGNTENNYSIKI
+828 
-843 IDRAGNISEEVTGQI
+843 
-858 IFDNTPPEL
+858 
-867 NNVSIHHQDSD
+867 
-878 NQLVTLSGKTKSNS
+878 
-892 MIVLSCDDNND
+892 
-903 YSTRANNEGE
+903 
-913 WMLKTYNRK
+913 
-922 DESYNIKV
+922 
-930 IDQAGNES
+930 
-938 EWVIKTPASDTTTI
+938 
-952 VPEKVEIIDTH
+952 
-963 NIQNDSMNIIA
+963 
-974 AEIPPSENG
+974 
-983 VHSQYSADVGIEH
+983 
-996 HNELSL
+996 

>member
-1 VTQHQDEVVAQHQDE
+1 MKSVSVTNFDYENTRVAKLKVSGFDIIITDSHGEKTRIIDGLPGILTGELKLQNENGKDIDSTEIINSIDASRLGLDVSVLGSLLNGNDVIPPQEKIDEKTPHNETNEDATHKALEALSAENKELKEKLSKSHQQPKNEENIKIQVEIAEQKINEDTAAFQESNSPTLSVDNRPKKKILLLDDSGSSSSSLPPIKIYIHQDEIVA
-16 VVAQH
+16 
-21 QDEVVAQHQDEVVA
+21 
-35 QHQDEVVTQ
+35 
-44 HQDEVVTQ
+44 
-52 HQDEVVTQ
+52 Q

-516 TIGSE
+516 
-521 LVININNTSQKVSV
+521 
-535 DSSTG
+535 
-540 AWTYK
+540 
-545 VTESLGDGKHTFT
+545 
-558 LVEKNKNGKINT
+558 
-570 FNGYFIVDTRA
+570 
-581 PELTASISGI
+581 
-591 KDGKIHDPNVVFI
+591 
-604 GKTEPRALVTIS
+604 
-616 VLGGTYQTKAD
+616 
-627 NKGDWS
+627 
-633 YPLNNKELSVNQTIN
+633 
-648 YSVIASNAA
+648 
-657 GNRSKASGSFY
+657 
-668 IDTINLTVGI
+668 
-678 DDQNSSKDK
+678 
-687 DVVTNNNKP
+687 
-696 IFSGVTENDSNVSL
+696 
-710 KINNDMYSTKAD
+710 
-722 QYGHWSIELQKEL
+722 
-735 PDDTYTYTVTVNKGD
+735 
-750 KMNYISDKITIDTVA
+750 
-765 LPTHINPV
+765 
-773 NDFDSH
+773 
-779 IHHDSYYTNTN
+779 
-790 QPTLTGISEPH
+790 
-801 AKIILNINNNTS
+801 
-813 ETMADE
+813 
-819 NGNWELKTV
+819 
-828 SLKEGNTENNYSIKI
+828 
-843 IDRAGNISEEVTGQI
+843 
-858 IFDNTPPEL
+858 
-867 NNVSIHHQDSD
+867 
-878 NQLVTLSGKTKSNS
+878 
-892 MIVLSCDDNND
+892 
-903 YSTRANNEGE
+903 
-913 WMLKTYNRK
+913 
-922 DESYNIKV
+922 
-930 IDQAGNES
+930 
-938 EWVIKTPASDTTTI
+938 
-952 VPEKVEIIDTH
+952 
-963 NIQNDSMNIIA
+963 
-974 AEIPPSENG
+974 
-983 VHSQYSADVGIEH
+983 
-996 HNELSL
+996 

>member
-1 VTQHQDEVVAQHQDE
+1 MKSVSVTNFDYENTRVAKLKVSGFDIIITDSHGEKTRIIDGLPGILTGELKLQNENGKDIDSTEIINSIDASRLGLDVSVLGSLLNGNDVIPPQEKIDEKTPHNETNEDATHKALEALSAENKELKEKLSKSHQQPKNEENIKIQVEIAEQKINEDTAAFQESNSPTLSVDNRPKKKILLLDDSGSSSSSLPPIKIYIHQDEI
-16 VVAQH
+16 
-21 QDEVVAQHQDEVVA
+21 VA

-44 HQDEVVTQ
+44 HQDEVVA
-52 HQDEVVTQ
+52 
-60 HQDEVVTQ
+60 Q

-581 PELTASISGI
+581 PELTASISG
-591 KDGKIHDPNVVFI
+591 
-604 GKTEPRALVTIS
+604 
-616 VLGGTYQTKAD
+616 
-627 NKGDWS
+627 
-633 YPLNNKELSVNQTIN
+633 
-648 YSVIASNAA
+648 
-657 GNRSKASGSFY
+657 
-668 IDTINLTVGI
+668 
-678 DDQNSSKDK
+678 
-687 DVVTNNNKP
+687 
-696 IFSGVTENDSNVSL
+696 
-710 KINNDMYSTKAD
+710 
-722 QYGHWSIELQKEL
+722 
-735 PDDTYTYTVTVNKGD
+735 
-750 KMNYISDKITIDTVA
+750 
-765 LPTHINPV
+765 
-773 NDFDSH
+773 
-779 IHHDSYYTNTN
+779 
-790 QPTLTGISEPH
+790 
-801 AKIILNINNNTS
+801 
-813 ETMADE
+813 
-819 NGNWELKTV
+819 
-828 SLKEGNTENNYSIKI
+828 
-843 IDRAGNISEEVTGQI
+843 
-858 IFDNTPPEL
+858 
-867 NNVSIHHQDSD
+867 
-878 NQLVTLSGKTKSNS
+878 
-892 MIVLSCDDNND
+892 
-903 YSTRANNEGE
+903 
-913 WMLKTYNRK
+913 
-922 DESYNIKV
+922 
-930 IDQAGNES
+930 
-938 EWVIKTPASDTTTI
+938 
-952 VPEKVEIIDTH
+952 
-963 NIQNDSMNIIA
+963 
-974 AEIPPSENG
+974 
-983 VHSQYSADVGIEH
+983 
-996 HNELSL
+996 

>member
-1 VTQHQDEVVAQHQDE
+1 MKSVSVTNFDYENTRVAKLKVSGFDIIITDSHGEKTRIIDGLPGILTGELKLQNENGKDIDSTEIINSIDASRLGLDVSVLGSLLNGNDVIPPQEKIDEKTPHNETNEDATHKALEALSAENKELKEKLSKSHQQPKNEENIKIQVEIAEQKINEDTAAFQESNSPTLSVDNRPKKKILLLDDSGSSSSSLPPIKIYIHQDEIVAQHQDEVVTQHQDEVVAQHQDE

-60 HQDEVVTQ
+60 HQDEVVT
-68 HQDEVVAQHQDEV
+68 
-81 VAQHQ
+81 QHQ

-648 YSVIASNAA
+648 YSVIASNA
-657 GNRSKASGSFY
+657 
-668 IDTINLTVGI
+668 
-678 DDQNSSKDK
+678 
-687 DVVTNNNKP
+687 
-696 IFSGVTENDSNVSL
+696 
-710 KINNDMYSTKAD
+710 
-722 QYGHWSIELQKEL
+722 
-735 PDDTYTYTVTVNKGD
+735 
-750 KMNYISDKITIDTVA
+750 
-765 LPTHINPV
+765 
-773 NDFDSH
+773 
-779 IHHDSYYTNTN
+779 
-790 QPTLTGISEPH
+790 
-801 AKIILNINNNTS
+801 
-813 ETMADE
+813 
-819 NGNWELKTV
+819 
-828 SLKEGNTENNYSIKI
+828 
-843 IDRAGNISEEVTGQI
+843 
-858 IFDNTPPEL
+858 
-867 NNVSIHHQDSD
+867 
-878 NQLVTLSGKTKSNS
+878 
-892 MIVLSCDDNND
+892 
-903 YSTRANNEGE
+903 
-913 WMLKTYNRK
+913 
-922 DESYNIKV
+922 
-930 IDQAGNES
+930 
-938 EWVIKTPASDTTTI
+938 
-952 VPEKVEIIDTH
+952 
-963 NIQNDSMNIIA
+963 
-974 AEIPPSENG
+974 
-983 VHSQYSADVGIEH
+983 
-996 HNELSL
+996 